1 MSDIGFE
8 KKRQKLVK
16 NKKSSVEKKNERK
29 TDLNGLK

>member
-16 NKKSSVEKKNERK
+16 NKKSSVEKKTKEK
-29 TDLNGLK
+29 QISNGLK

>member
-29 TDLNGLK
+29 TDFKRT